1 MTITAIFAI
10 VAVLAILVATG
21 TLVLATR
28 LTSRVGQAANIL
40 IGSFAILAFALS
52 ILLSCFA
59 SAHEAEQTR
68 KAAVIA
74 EQRIV
79 ALSQTHR
86 ILSTLGD
93 EEYLKGNVIS
103 EYEVTPTS
111 VSFKYTPACE
121 CGGIGV
127 NHTIKTPNLA
137 VGMEVAALLESYKAG
152 DVFIYE

>member
-1 MTITAIFAI
+1 MELSVIFAI
-10 VAVLAILVATG
+10 VAVLAILVITISATVAERS
-21 TLVLATR
+21 TT
-28 LTSRVGQAANIL
+28 RVGTIA
-40 IGSFAILAFALS
+40 SAIAMTVSVMVLALS

-68 KAAVIA
+68 KAAITA
-74 EQRIV
+74 EQRIM

-127 NHTIKTPNLA
+127 NHTIKTPDLA
-137 VGMEVAALLESYKAG
+137 TGMEVAALLESYKAG